1 MHIIM
6 MGLTLKVK
14 CIAVVLTSSLPYRT
28 FIWRCLL
35 RLPDNYNAYSSL
47 LDKGTHPA
55 FITLHQTYPIKSRKL
70 LRVLQRYHVIVVV
83 LNLLILLL

>member
-1 MHIIM
+1 MCYSC
-6 MGLTLKVK
+6 VD
-14 CIAVVLTSSLPYRT
+14 ASSLPYRT

-55 FITLHQTYPIKSRKL
+55 FATLHQTYPIKSRKL
-70 LRVLQRYHVIVVV
+70 LRVLQRYHLIIVV
-83 LNLLILLL
+83 LNLFILIP